1 MKHGHFPKTK
11 ETPKT
16 LGRRKPETLQFS
28 PKIKPR
34 AQRKRSHKRLMKLTP
49 TQEAAR
55 AIYSQ
60 DIIGKM
66 VWSLQKE
73 MISVEAIFKPLDDMH
88 TTDKLKFVSPIFCD
102 GFSITHIVFDTM
114 AELVSFF
121 KERDIHIYD
130 K

>member
-1 MKHGHFPKTK
+1 
-11 ETPKT
+11 
-16 LGRRKPETLQFS
+16 
-28 PKIKPR
+28 
-34 AQRKRSHKRLMKLTP
+34 MKLTP

-60 DIIGKM
+60 DVIGKM
-66 VWSLQKE
+66 VRSLQKE

-88 TTDKLKFVSPIFCD
+88 TADKLEFVSPIFCD

-114 AELVSFF
+114 AELVSFL